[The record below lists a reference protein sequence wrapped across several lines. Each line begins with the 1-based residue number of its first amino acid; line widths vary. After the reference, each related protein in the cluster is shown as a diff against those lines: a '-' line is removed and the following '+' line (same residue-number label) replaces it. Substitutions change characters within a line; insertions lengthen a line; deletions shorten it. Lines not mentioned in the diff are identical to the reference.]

1 MILSELKNKQRAI
14 IKVLPENEVLAIQ
27 LMEQGILPELEV
39 CVLHRG
45 LWGGPIAI
53 KLNNTKIAL
62 GLNIAEQIDVELIA

>member
-1 MILSELKNKQRAI
+1 MTLNKLKNKQRAI
-14 IKVLPENEVLAIQ
+14 IKALPKNEALAIK

-39 CVLHRG
+39 SVVHRG
-45 LWGGPIAI
+45 LWSGPIAI